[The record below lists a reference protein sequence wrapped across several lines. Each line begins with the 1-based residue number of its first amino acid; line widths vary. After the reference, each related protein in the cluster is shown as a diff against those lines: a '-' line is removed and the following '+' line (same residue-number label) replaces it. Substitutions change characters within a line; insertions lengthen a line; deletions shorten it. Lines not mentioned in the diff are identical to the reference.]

1 MITMAL
7 AAFGPVMLIECV
19 FVFAAIEQTRVGR
32 MTKIAT
38 LADLCDAGRARG
50 VISMTSIATRRAQIA
65 TVEQRVAM
73 HACAIFR
80 KLCRRKR

>member
-1 MITMAL
+1 
-7 AAFGPVMLIECV
+7 MLIECV

-32 MTKIAT
+32 VTKTAT
-38 LADLCDAGRARG
+38 STHLRDAGRTRSVVAVAGVARW
-50 VISMTSIATRRAQIA
+50 RAQIA